1 MQLEIKIQIYKQHRL
16 RRHLHRPVQPVI
28 VESVT
33 IVKLKII
40 PASTIVK
47 YPNQDSFRKQ
57 QLQDS
62 LQGMSTQIPNHGFR
76 NTKKCITKCCRSF
89 NKTAAQQKSANANWK
104 SISYHWLRV
113 EHSSSKL
120 EESGSNFYRK
130 KHPNIVSWS
139 IKWYRCVILANVKK
153 IL

>member
-89 NKTAAQQKSANANWK
+89 NKAQQHNTNLQMQTGLPGE
-104 SISYHWLRV
+104 SISYHWLQV
-113 EHSSSKL
+113 EHRYEVGLNSWSSSSKL

-130 KHPNIVSWS
+130 KHFGFLF
-139 IKWYRCVILANVKK
+139 K
-153 IL
+153 